1 MSQSNNPQ
9 NPRVR
14 GDLQKPLEYR
24 SANLSKW
31 EYSGA
36 LYQKHLELY
45 LDAMF
50 ALLQETGAHTVL
62 DAGCGEGVVYRAMR
76 KRGFIGEWTGIDLSS
91 DAIDYAKRESP
102 EATWL
107 VGSVFDMPF
116 PSKNFDLVFSS
127 QVLEHLPAPEKAL
140 REFARCARQW
150 LLISVPY
157 EPLFRWLTWISVR
170 FRLGGDP
177 GHVNHWRPREFRRFV
192 SQSSELKSWQRT
204 TVYQIGLV
212 KLSE

>member
-1 MSQSNNPQ
+1 MTHQSSPEIVLKS
-9 NPRVR
+9 P
-14 GDLQKPLEYR
+14 PEYH

-36 LYQKHLELY
+36 LYQRHLRLY

-50 ALLQETGAHTVL
+50 ALLQETGARSVL

-76 KRGFIGEWTGIDLSS
+76 KRGFDGEWTGIDVSV

-107 VGSVFDMPF
+107 VGSILDLPF
-116 PSKNFDLVFSS
+116 PSKSFDLVLSS
-127 QVLEHLPAPEKAL
+127 QVLEHLDEPQKAL
-140 REFARCARQW
+140 QEFVRCTRQW

-157 EPLFRWLTWISVR
+157 EPLFRWFTWLSVR
-170 FRLGGDP
+170 FHLGGDP
-177 GHVNHWRPREFRRFV
+177 GHVHHWRPREFRRLL
-192 SQSSELKSWQRT
+192 SEVGELRTWRRT
-204 TVYQIGLV
+204 TVYQIGLSR
-212 KLSE
+212 LPD

>member
-1 MSQSNNPQ
+1 MLRQSNPQ
-9 NPRVR
+9 MI
-14 GDLQKPLEYR
+14 LEKPLEYR

-31 EYSGA
+31 EYPGA
-36 LYQKHLELY
+36 LYQRHLELY

-50 ALLQETGAHTVL
+50 ALLQKTGARSIL

-76 KRGFIGEWTGIDLSS
+76 KRGFVGEWTGIDVSV
-91 DAIDYAKRESP
+91 DAIDYAKQQNP

-107 VGSVFDMPF
+107 VGSILDMPF

-127 QVLEHLPAPEKAL
+127 QVFEHLPAPEKAL
-140 REFARCARQW
+140 RELVRCARQW

-157 EPLFRWLTWISVR
+157 EPLFRWLTWLSVR

-177 GHVNHWRPREFRRFV
+177 GHVNHWRPREFRRLL
-192 SQSSELKSWQRT
+192 SQVGELHEWRRT

-212 KLSE
+212 GLPR